1 MDSVQEMYKRSGYE
15 LYAILVYLSGE
26 ITLQF
31 NFFFQCEDTD
41 IQQRKLKLEKF
52 IYKNGRCREP
62 KKKKKDL
69 KNQGW
74 VASTKA
80 LFLG

>member
-1 MDSVQEMYKRSGYE
+1 M
-15 LYAILVYLSGE
+15 LYWYTLSGQ
-26 ITLQF
+26 ITLKF
-31 NFFFQCEDTD
+31 NFFFQRENTD

-62 KKKKKDL
+62 KKKIDL

-74 VASTKA
+74 VDLTKV
-80 LFLG
+80 LFLR